1 MKTSD
6 FDYHLPPELIA
17 QQPASE
23 RAQARMMVIQRAT
36 GVFDHRRVADLPVF
50 LRPGDLLVV
59 NDTRVIPAR
68 LYGHKTVPVMG
79 QSTVGGSEM
88 ARPRGTRGRRKVY
101 HAKGVVAP
109 YVGPQLAEA
118 IGIDAHHPS
127 TAPLPVSGGRV
138 EILLIEETAPG
149 IWDALLRARHSKP
162 GTRLEL
168 AGGQVQAE
176 VLAVKDEGRVTLRLR
191 HERPLLEI
199 LETDGVPP
207 LPPYI
212 KRTAANALQ
221 RAADRE
227 RYQTIYARNPGAV
240 AAPTAGL
247 HFTAALLTTLEQQG
261 VRHAAVTLHVGPG
274 TFKPVTVAEVE
285 QHRMDA
291 ERYTVP
297 EVTARLICATREA
310 KGRIV
315 AVGSTVVRTLETVA
329 ADHESVVDHGVVV
342 ASQGR
347 SDLFIYPPYKFR
359 VVDAL
364 LTNFHLPSSSLLMMV
379 SALAGRELILRAY
392 AEAIRERYRFYSYGD
407 CMLIL

>member
-6 FDYHLPPELIA
+6 FYYSLPPELIA
-17 QQPASE
+17 QQPSSD

-36 GVFDHRRVADLPVF
+36 GTFDHGRVADLPAF

-68 LYGHKTVPVMG
+68 LYGHKIATGGPVHR
-79 QSTVGGSEM
+79 SL
-88 ARPRGTRGRRKVY
+88 
-101 HAKGVVAP
+101 GV
-109 YVGPQLAEA
+109 
-118 IGIDAHHPS
+118 
-127 TAPLPVSGGRV
+127 GGRV

-149 IWDALLRARHSKP
+149 IWEALLRARHPKP
-162 GTRLEL
+162 GARLEL

-176 VLAVKDEGRVTLRLR
+176 VLAVKDEGRVTLRFR
-191 HERPLLEI
+191 HKRPLLEI
-199 LETDGVPP
+199 LETDGMPP

-212 KRTAANALQ
+212 KRTSANAMQ
-221 RAADRE
+221 RAVDRE

-247 HFTAALLTTLEQQG
+247 HFTEALLTTLEQHG
-261 VRHAAVTLHVGPG
+261 VHRAAVTLHVGPG

-285 QHRMDA
+285 QHRVDA

-297 EVTARLICATREA
+297 EVTARLIRETRAA

-329 ADHESVVDHGVVV
+329 ADHESVVDHDSVAEHSAVTAHGAVV

-407 CMLIL
+407 CMLIV

>member
-1 MKTSD
+1 MKTAD
-6 FDYHLPPELIA
+6 FFYQLPPELIA
-17 QQPASE
+17 QQPLPD
-23 RAQARMMVIQRAT
+23 RTQARMMVIHRAT
-36 GVFDHRRVADLPVF
+36 GTFDHRRVTDLPAF
-50 LRPGDLLVV
+50 LHSGDLLVV

-68 LYGHKTVPVMG
+68 LYGHKIAIGGPAPRPAHRSFG
-79 QSTVGGSEM
+79 EGGSLGE
-88 ARPRGTRGRRKVY
+88 
-101 HAKGVVAP
+101 
-109 YVGPQLAEA
+109 
-118 IGIDAHHPS
+118 
-127 TAPLPVSGGRV
+127 GGRV
-138 EILLIEETAPG
+138 EILLIEETMPG
-149 IWDALLRARHSKP
+149 IWNALLRARHAKP
-162 GTRLEL
+162 GARLEL
-168 AGGQVQAE
+168 AGGQIQAE
-176 VLAVKDEGRVTLRLR
+176 VLAVQDGGRVMLQLR
-191 HERPLLEI
+191 HARPLFEI

-227 RYQTIYARNPGAV
+227 RYQTIYARNSGAV

-247 HFTAALLTTLEQQG
+247 HFTEALLTTLEQQG

-291 ERYTVP
+291 ERYTMP
-297 EVTARLICATREA
+297 EVTVRLIRETRAA

-329 ADHESVVDHGVVV
+329 AQHGAVM

-347 SDLFIYPPYKFR
+347 SDLFIYPPYTFR
-359 VVDAL
+359 VVNAL
-364 LTNFHLPSSSLLMMV
+364 LTNFHLPASSLLMMV

-407 CMLIL
+407 CMLIV

>member
-1 MKTSD
+1 MKTSE
-6 FDYHLPPELIA
+6 FYYSLPPELIA
-17 QQPASE
+17 QQPSYD
-23 RAQARMMVIQRAT
+23 RAQARMMVIRRAT
-36 GVFDHRRVADLPVF
+36 GTFDHRRVADLPAF

-68 LYGHKTVPVMG
+68 LYGQKAGT
-79 QSTVGGSEM
+79 GG
-88 ARPRGTRGRRKVY
+88 
-101 HAKGVVAP
+101 H
-109 YVGPQLAEA
+109 
-118 IGIDAHHPS
+118 
-127 TAPLPVSGGRV
+127 V
-138 EILLIEETAPG
+138 EILLIEEIAPG

-162 GTRLEL
+162 GARFDL

-176 VLAVKDEGRVTLRLR
+176 ILAVKDEGRVTLRLQ
-191 HERPLLEI
+191 HERPLFDI

-212 KRTAANALQ
+212 KRASANALQ
-221 RAADRE
+221 RAADRD

-247 HFTAALLTTLEQQG
+247 HFTGALLETLEQQG
-261 VRHAAVTLHVGPG
+261 VRRAALTLHVGPG

-297 EVTARLICATREA
+297 DLTAQLIRTTREA

-329 ADHESVVDHGVVV
+329 AERGTVT
-342 ASQGR
+342 AAQGR
-347 SDLFIYPPYKFR
+347 SDLFIYPPYMFR

-364 LTNFHLPSSSLLMMV
+364 LTNFHLPASSLLMMV
-379 SALAGRELILRAY
+379 SALAGRELIMRAY
-392 AEAIRERYRFYSYGD
+392 SEAIRERYRFYSYGD

>member
-1 MKTSD
+1 
-6 FDYHLPPELIA
+6 
-17 QQPASE
+17 
-23 RAQARMMVIQRAT
+23 
-36 GVFDHRRVADLPVF
+36 
-50 LRPGDLLVV
+50 
-59 NDTRVIPAR
+59 
-68 LYGHKTVPVMG
+68 
-79 QSTVGGSEM
+79 M
-88 ARPRGTRGRRKVY
+88 ARRE
-101 HAKGVVAP
+101 VAP
-109 YVGPQLAEA
+109 YARLRRSATPRQVGPQLAEA
-118 IGIDAHHPS
+118 IRIAAHPPV
-127 TAPLPVSGGRV
+127 TDPLPVSGGRV
-138 EILLIEETAPG
+138 EILLIEETTPG
-149 IWDALLRARHSKP
+149 IWEALLRTRQAKP
-162 GTRLEL
+162 GMRLDL
-168 AGGQVQAE
+168 AGGQIQAE
-176 VLAVKDEGRVTLRLR
+176 VLRVAEGGRVTLRLR

-212 KRTAANALQ
+212 KRTTVNAWQ

-227 RYQTIYARNPGAV
+227 RYQTVYARNPGAV

-247 HFTAALLTTLEQQG
+247 HFTEALLTTLEQHG
-261 VRHAAVTLHVGPG
+261 VHRAAVTLHVGPG

-297 EVTARLICATREA
+297 EVTAQLIRTTRET
-310 KGRIV
+310 KGRLV

-329 ADHESVVDHGVVV
+329 AAHDSVADRDSVADHDSVAEHGAVTAHGAVV

-347 SDLFIYPPYKFR
+347 SDLFIYPPYRFR

-364 LTNFHLPSSSLLMMV
+364 LTNFHLPSSSLLIMV

-407 CMLIL
+407 CMLIV

>member
-17 QQPASE
+17 QQPSPE
-23 RAQARMMVIQRAT
+23 RVQARMMVIQRAT
-36 GVFDHRRVADLPVF
+36 GAFDHRRVADLPAF

-68 LYGHKTVPVMG
+68 LYGQKAGTGGPAHRLVRRSPDLSESRG
-79 QSTVGGSEM
+79 AGGSL
-88 ARPRGTRGRRKVY
+88 
-101 HAKGVVAP
+101 GV
-109 YVGPQLAEA
+109 
-118 IGIDAHHPS
+118 
-127 TAPLPVSGGRV
+127 GGRV

-149 IWDALLRARHSKP
+149 IWEALLRARHTKP
-162 GTRLEL
+162 GARLEL

-176 VLAVKDEGRVTLRLR
+176 VLAVKYEGRVTLRLR
-191 HERPLLEI
+191 HARPLLEI

-212 KRTAANALQ
+212 KRARSDAPE

-227 RYQTIYARNPGAV
+227 RYQTIYARNSGAV

-247 HFTAALLTTLEQQG
+247 HFTEALLTTLEQQG
-261 VRHAAVTLHVGPG
+261 VSHAAVTLHVGPG

-285 QHRMDA
+285 QHHMDA

-297 EVTARLICATREA
+297 EVTARLIRATREA

-329 ADHESVVDHGVVV
+329 ADHDSVAEHGTVT
-342 ASQGR
+342 AAQGR

>member
-6 FDYHLPPELIA
+6 FYYSLPPELIA
-17 QQPASE
+17 QHPLTE
-23 RAQARMMVIQRAT
+23 RAQSRMMVIHRAT
-36 GVFDHRRVADLPVF
+36 GAFDHRRVADLPEF
-50 LRPGDLLVV
+50 LHPGDLLVV

-68 LYGHKTVPVMG
+68 LYGQK
-79 QSTVGGSEM
+79 VG
-88 ARPRGTRGRRKVY
+88 T
-101 HAKGVVAP
+101 
-109 YVGPQLAEA
+109 
-118 IGIDAHHPS
+118 
-127 TAPLPVSGGRV
+127 GGRV

-149 IWDALLRARHSKP
+149 IWDALLRARHTKP
-162 GTRLEL
+162 GAWLKL
-168 AGGQVQAE
+168 AGKQVQAE

-191 HERPLLEI
+191 HDRPLLEI

-212 KRTAANALQ
+212 KRPAANALQ

-227 RYQTIYARNPGAV
+227 RYQTVYARHPGAV

-247 HFTAALLTTLEQQG
+247 HFTEALLTTLEQQG
-261 VRHAAVTLHVGPG
+261 IRHAAVTLHVGPG

-297 EVTARLICATREA
+297 EVTARLIRETREA

-329 ADHESVVDHGVVV
+329 AARGAVV

-379 SALAGRELILRAY
+379 SALASRELILRAY
-392 AEAIRERYRFYSYGD
+392 AEAIRERYRFYRYGD
-407 CMLIL
+407 CMLVV

>member
-6 FDYHLPPELIA
+6 FDYYLPPKLIA
-17 QQPASE
+17 QHPLPD
-23 RAQARMMVIQRAT
+23 RVQARMMVIQRAT
-36 GVFDHRRVADLPVF
+36 GTFDHRRVADLPAF

-68 LYGHKTVPVMG
+68 LYGHKTA
-79 QSTVGGSEM
+79 TGG
-88 ARPRGTRGRRKVY
+88 G
-101 HAKGVVAP
+101 
-109 YVGPQLAEA
+109 
-118 IGIDAHHPS
+118 
-127 TAPLPVSGGRV
+127 V

-149 IWDALLRARHSKP
+149 VWEALLRARHAKP
-162 GTRLEL
+162 GVRLEL
-168 AGGQVQAE
+168 ADSQIQAE

-191 HERPLLEI
+191 HQRPLLEI
-199 LETDGVPP
+199 LATDGVPP

-212 KRTAANALQ
+212 KRVRSDASE

-227 RYQTIYARNPGAV
+227 RYQTVYARVPGAV

-247 HFTAALLTTLEQQG
+247 HFTEALLTTLEQQG
-261 VRHAAVTLHVGPG
+261 VRHATVTLHVGPG
-274 TFKPVTVAEVE
+274 TFKPVIVAEVE
-285 QHRMDA
+285 QHHMDA

-297 EVTARLICATREA
+297 EATARLIRATRGA
-310 KGRIV
+310 RGRIV

-329 ADHESVVDHGVVV
+329 AAHGAVTAHGAVV

-347 SDLFIYPPYKFR
+347 SDLFIYPPYTFR

-407 CMLIL
+407 CMLIV

>member
-6 FDYHLPPELIA
+6 FFYHLPPELIA
-17 QQPASE
+17 QQPLPE
-23 RAQARMMVIQRAT
+23 RAQARMMVIQRAG
-36 GVFDHRRVADLPVF
+36 GVFDHRRVADLPAF
-50 LRPGDLLVV
+50 LRPCDLLVV

-68 LYGHKTVPVMG
+68 LYGHKIAT
-79 QSTVGGSEM
+79 
-88 ARPRGTRGRRKVY
+88 
-101 HAKGVVAP
+101 
-109 YVGPQLAEA
+109 
-118 IGIDAHHPS
+118 
-127 TAPLPVSGGRV
+127 GGRV

-149 IWDALLRARHSKP
+149 VWEAFLRARHTKP
-162 GTRLEL
+162 GARLEL
-168 AGGQVQAE
+168 AEGQVQAE
-176 VLAVKDEGRVTLRLR
+176 VLAVKDEGRVTLQLR
-191 HERPLLEI
+191 HARPLLEI
-199 LETDGVPP
+199 LETDGVTP

-212 KRTAANALQ
+212 KRARSDAQ
-221 RAADRE
+221 ERAADRE
-227 RYQTIYARNPGAV
+227 RYQTVYARNPGAV

-247 HFTAALLTTLEQQG
+247 HFTEALLTTLEQQG

-297 EVTARLICATREA
+297 EVTARLIRETRA
-310 KGRIV
+310 ARGRIV

-329 ADHESVVDHGVVV
+329 AAHDSVADHESVVDHGAVA

-407 CMLIL
+407 CMLIV

>member
-6 FDYHLPPELIA
+6 FNYYLPPELIA
-17 QQPASE
+17 QQPSAD
-23 RAQARMMVIQRAT
+23 RVQARMMVVRRAT
-36 GVFDHRRVADLPVF
+36 GALEHRRVADLPAF

-68 LYGHKTVPVMG
+68 LYGQKAGT
-79 QSTVGGSEM
+79 GGN
-88 ARPRGTRGRRKVY
+88 
-101 HAKGVVAP
+101 
-109 YVGPQLAEA
+109 
-118 IGIDAHHPS
+118 
-127 TAPLPVSGGRV
+127 V
-138 EILLIEETAPG
+138 EILLIEETASG
-149 IWDALLRARHSKP
+149 IWEALLRARHVKI
-162 GTRLEL
+162 GARLEL

-176 VLAVKDEGRVTLRLR
+176 ILEVKDGGRVTLRLR
-191 HERPLLEI
+191 HERPLLDI
-199 LETDGVPP
+199 LETDGVTP

-212 KRTAANALQ
+212 KRAAADALQ
-221 RAADRE
+221 RVADRE

-247 HFTAALLTTLEQQG
+247 HFTEALLTALEQQG

-285 QHRMDA
+285 QHRVDA
-291 ERYTVP
+291 ERYAVP
-297 EVTARLICATREA
+297 EETARIINATRA
-310 KGRIV
+310 ARGRIV

-329 ADHESVVDHGVVV
+329 AAHDSVADHGMVT

-347 SDLFIYPPYKFR
+347 SDLFIYPPYTFR

-364 LTNFHLPSSSLLMMV
+364 LTNFHLPASSLLMMV
-379 SALAGRELILRAY
+379 SALAGRESILRAY

-407 CMLIL
+407 CMLII

>member
-1 MKTSD
+1 M
-6 FDYHLPPELIA
+6 
-17 QQPASE
+17 
-23 RAQARMMVIQRAT
+23 
-36 GVFDHRRVADLPVF
+36 
-50 LRPGDLLVV
+50 
-59 NDTRVIPAR
+59 
-68 LYGHKTVPVMG
+68 
-79 QSTVGGSEM
+79 
-88 ARPRGTRGRRKVY
+88 
-101 HAKGVVAP
+101 
-109 YVGPQLAEA
+109 
-118 IGIDAHHPS
+118 
-127 TAPLPVSGGRV
+127 
-138 EILLIEETAPG
+138 
-149 IWDALLRARHSKP
+149 
-162 GTRLEL
+162 
-168 AGGQVQAE
+168 
-176 VLAVKDEGRVTLRLR
+176 AVKDEGRVTLRLR

-221 RAADRE
+221 HAVDRE

-247 HFTAALLTTLEQQG
+247 HFTEALLTTLEQHG
-261 VRHAAVTLHVGPG
+261 VHRAAVTLHVGPG

-297 EVTARLICATREA
+297 EVTARLILETREA

-329 ADHESVVDHGVVV
+329 ADHESVVEHGAVTAHGAVV

-347 SDLFIYPPYKFR
+347 SKLFIYPPYKFR

-407 CMLIL
+407 CMLVV

>member
-1 MKTSD
+1 MQTSD
-6 FDYHLPPELIA
+6 FNYHLPPELIA
-17 QQPASE
+17 QQPLPD

-36 GVFDHRRVADLPVF
+36 GAFDHRRVADLPAF

-68 LYGHKTVPVMG
+68 LYGHKAATGGPVHRLVPPERLSPG
-79 QSTVGGSEM
+79 RSTPAEPGCGGG
-88 ARPRGTRGRRKVY
+88 RP
-101 HAKGVVAP
+101 GV
-109 YVGPQLAEA
+109 
-118 IGIDAHHPS
+118 
-127 TAPLPVSGGRV
+127 GGRV

-149 IWDALLRARHSKP
+149 IWEALLRARHAKP
-162 GTRLEL
+162 GARLEL

-176 VLAVKDEGRVTLRLR
+176 VLAVKDAGRVTLRLR

-227 RYQTIYARNPGAV
+227 RYQTVYARNPGAV

-247 HFTAALLTTLEQQG
+247 HFTEALLIALEQQG
-261 VRHAAVTLHVGPG
+261 VCHAAVTLHVGPG

-285 QHRMDA
+285 QHRVDA

-297 EVTARLICATREA
+297 EVTARLIRATRA
-310 KGRIV
+310 TRGRIV

-329 ADHESVVDHGVVV
+329 AAHESVV

-347 SDLFIYPPYKFR
+347 SDLFIYPPYRFR

-364 LTNFHLPSSSLLMMV
+364 LTNFHLPASSLLMMV
-379 SALAGRELILRAY
+379 SALAGRDLILRAY

>member
-1 MKTSD
+1 MKTAD
-6 FDYHLPPELIA
+6 FFYHLPPELIA
-17 QQPASE
+17 QHPLPH
-23 RAQARMMVIQRAT
+23 RAQARMMVIQRTT
-36 GVFDHRRVADLPVF
+36 GAFDHRRVAELPAF

-68 LYGHKTVPVMG
+68 LYGHK
-79 QSTVGGSEM
+79 
-88 ARPRGTRGRRKVY
+88 A
-101 HAKGVVAP
+101 
-109 YVGPQLAEA
+109 
-118 IGIDAHHPS
+118 D
-127 TAPLPVSGGRV
+127 SGGCV
-138 EILLIEETAPG
+138 EILLIEETALG
-149 IWDALLRARHSKP
+149 IWDTLLRARHAKP
-162 GTRLEL
+162 GARLDL

-191 HERPLLEI
+191 HERPLLDI

-221 RAADRE
+221 RAVDRE
-227 RYQTIYARNPGAV
+227 RYQTVYARNPGAV

-247 HFTAALLTTLEQQG
+247 HFTDALLTTLEERG
-261 VRHAAVTLHVGPG
+261 VHRAAVTLHVGPG

-285 QHRMDA
+285 QHRVDA

-297 EVTARLICATREA
+297 EVTARLIRATREA

-359 VVDAL
+359 VVDVL
-364 LTNFHLPSSSLLMMV
+364 LTNFHLPTSSLLMMV
-379 SALAGRELILRAY
+379 SALAGRDLILRAY

>member
-6 FDYHLPPELIA
+6 FFYSLPPELIA
-17 QQPASE
+17 QQPSTD

-36 GVFDHRRVADLPVF
+36 GVFDHRRVADLPAF

-68 LYGHKTVPVMG
+68 LYGQKAGT
-79 QSTVGGSEM
+79 GG
-88 ARPRGTRGRRKVY
+88 
-101 HAKGVVAP
+101 
-109 YVGPQLAEA
+109 
-118 IGIDAHHPS
+118 D
-127 TAPLPVSGGRV
+127 V
-138 EILLIEETAPG
+138 EILLIEETAPD
-149 IWDALLRARHSKP
+149 IWEALLRARHTKP
-162 GTRLEL
+162 GARLEL
-168 AGGQVQAE
+168 AGSQVQAE
-176 VLAVKDEGRVTLRLR
+176 VLAVKDEGRVTLQLR
-191 HERPLLEI
+191 HARPLLEI

-212 KRTAANALQ
+212 KRARSAGAPERAADRSSAVD
-221 RAADRE
+221 RSSAADRE
-227 RYQTIYARNPGAV
+227 RYQTVYARNPGAV

-247 HFTAALLTTLEQQG
+247 HFTEALLTTLEQQG
-261 VRHAAVTLHVGPG
+261 VRRAAVTLHVGPG

-291 ERYTVP
+291 ERYTLP
-297 EVTARLICATREA
+297 EETARLIHETQST

-329 ADHESVVDHGVVV
+329 KEHGAITAHGAVV

-347 SDLFIYPPYKFR
+347 SGLFIYPPYKFR

-407 CMLIL
+407 CMLIV

>member
-1 MKTSD
+1 MQTSD
-6 FDYHLPPELIA
+6 FFYHLPPELIA
-17 QQPASE
+17 QHPLPD
-23 RAQARMMVIQRAT
+23 RAQARMMVIRRAT
-36 GVFDHRRVADLPVF
+36 GAFEHRRVADLPAF
-50 LRPGDLLVV
+50 LHPGDLLVV

-68 LYGHKTVPVMG
+68 LYGHKIAT
-79 QSTVGGSEM
+79 
-88 ARPRGTRGRRKVY
+88 
-101 HAKGVVAP
+101 
-109 YVGPQLAEA
+109 
-118 IGIDAHHPS
+118 
-127 TAPLPVSGGRV
+127 GGRV

-149 IWDALLRARHSKP
+149 VWEALLRARHTKP
-162 GTRLEL
+162 GARLEL
-168 AGGQVQAE
+168 ADSQIQAE
-176 VLAVKDEGRVTLRLR
+176 VLVVKDEGRVTLQLR
-191 HERPLLEI
+191 HERPLLDI

-212 KRTAANALQ
+212 KRARSDAPG

-227 RYQTIYARNPGAV
+227 RYQTVYARNPGAV

-247 HFTAALLTTLEQQG
+247 HFTESLLMTLERQG
-261 VRHAAVTLHVGPG
+261 VRRAAVTLHVGPG
-274 TFKPVTVAEVE
+274 TFKPVTVAAVE

-297 EVTARLICATREA
+297 EVTARLIRATRA
-310 KGRIV
+310 AQGRIV

-329 ADHESVVDHGVVV
+329 ADHDSVAEHGMVT

-347 SDLFIYPPYKFR
+347 SELFIYPPYRFR

>member
-6 FDYHLPPELIA
+6 FYYSLPPKLIA
-17 QQPASE
+17 QHPLPE
-23 RAQARMMVIQRAT
+23 RAQSRMMVIHRAT
-36 GVFDHRRVADLPVF
+36 GVFDHRRVADLPEY
-50 LRPGDLLVV
+50 LHPGDLLVV

-68 LYGHKTVPVMG
+68 LYGQK
-79 QSTVGGSEM
+79 VG
-88 ARPRGTRGRRKVY
+88 T
-101 HAKGVVAP
+101 
-109 YVGPQLAEA
+109 
-118 IGIDAHHPS
+118 
-127 TAPLPVSGGRV
+127 GGRV

-149 IWDALLRARHSKP
+149 IWEALLRARHTKP
-162 GTRLEL
+162 GARLEL
-168 AGGQVQAE
+168 AGKQVQAE

-191 HERPLLEI
+191 HDRPLLEI

-212 KRTAANALQ
+212 KRTRSADAPE

-227 RYQTIYARNPGAV
+227 RYQTVYARNPGAV

-247 HFTAALLTTLEQQG
+247 HFTEALLTTLEQCG
-261 VRHAAVTLHVGPG
+261 ICRTAVTLHVGPG

-297 EVTARLICATREA
+297 EVTARLIRETRAA

-315 AVGSTVVRTLETVA
+315 AVGSTVVRTLETMA
-329 ADHESVVDHGVVV
+329 AAHESVVDHDSVAEHDAVI

-364 LTNFHLPSSSLLMMV
+364 LTNFHLPTSSLLMMV
-379 SALAGRELILRAY
+379 SALASRELILQAY
-392 AEAIRERYRFYSYGD
+392 EEAIRERYRFYSYGD
-407 CMLIL
+407 CMLVV

>member
-17 QQPASE
+17 QQPSAE
-23 RAQARMMVIQRAT
+23 RVQARMMVIQRAT
-36 GVFDHRRVADLPVF
+36 GVFDHRRVADLPAF
-50 LRPGDLLVV
+50 LHPGDLLVV

-68 LYGHKTVPVMG
+68 LYGHKT
-79 QSTVGGSEM
+79 
-88 ARPRGTRGRRKVY
+88 GT
-101 HAKGVVAP
+101 
-109 YVGPQLAEA
+109 
-118 IGIDAHHPS
+118 
-127 TAPLPVSGGRV
+127 GGRV
-138 EILLIEETAPG
+138 EILLVEETAPG
-149 IWDALLRARHSKP
+149 IWEALRRARHAKP
-162 GTRLEL
+162 GARLEL

-176 VLAVKDEGRVTLRLR
+176 VLAVKNEGRVTLQLR
-191 HERPLLEI
+191 HARPLLEI
-199 LETDGVPP
+199 LETDGVMP

-221 RAADRE
+221 RAVDRE

-247 HFTAALLTTLEQQG
+247 HFTEAILTTLEQQG
-261 VRHAAVTLHVGPG
+261 VRHVAVTLHVGPG

-297 EVTARLICATREA
+297 EVTARLIRETRAA

-329 ADHESVVDHGVVV
+329 ADHDSVVDRESAADRDSAVDHGAVE

-359 VVDAL
+359 VVDAF

>member
-1 MKTSD
+1 MKTAD
-6 FDYHLPPELIA
+6 FFYHLPPELIA
-17 QQPASE
+17 QQPLPD
-23 RAQARMMVIQRAT
+23 RTRARMMVIHRAT
-36 GVFDHRRVADLPVF
+36 GVFDHRRVADLPAF
-50 LRPGDLLVV
+50 LRTGDLLVV

-68 LYGHKTVPVMG
+68 LYGHKIAT
-79 QSTVGGSEM
+79 GGS
-88 ARPRGTRGRRKVY
+88 
-101 HAKGVVAP
+101 
-109 YVGPQLAEA
+109 
-118 IGIDAHHPS
+118 
-127 TAPLPVSGGRV
+127 V
-138 EILLIEETAPG
+138 EILLIEETVPG
-149 IWDALLRARHSKP
+149 IWEALLRARHAKP
-162 GTRLEL
+162 GVRLEL
-168 AGGQVQAE
+168 ADHQIQAE
-176 VLAVKDEGRVTLRLR
+176 ILAVKDEGRVTLRLR

-199 LETDGVPP
+199 LTTDGVPP

-212 KRTAANALQ
+212 KRTTTNALQ

-227 RYQTIYARNPGAV
+227 RYQTVYARNPGAV

-247 HFTAALLTTLEQQG
+247 HFTEALLATLEQQG
-261 VRHAAVTLHVGPG
+261 VRHAVVTLHVGPG
-274 TFKPVTVAEVE
+274 TFKPVTVADVE
-285 QHRMDA
+285 QHHMDA

-297 EVTARLICATREA
+297 EDTARLICATRA
-310 KGRIV
+310 AQGRIV

-329 ADHESVVDHGVVV
+329 AEHGAVT

-379 SALAGRELILRAY
+379 GALAGRDLILRAY

>member
-1 MKTSD
+1 MKTSN

-17 QQPASE
+17 QHPLPD
-23 RAQARMMVIQRAT
+23 RTQARMMVIQRTT
-36 GVFDHRRVADLPVF
+36 GAFDHRHVADLPAF

-68 LYGHKTVPVMG
+68 LYGHKTA
-79 QSTVGGSEM
+79 T
-88 ARPRGTRGRRKVY
+88 
-101 HAKGVVAP
+101 
-109 YVGPQLAEA
+109 
-118 IGIDAHHPS
+118 
-127 TAPLPVSGGRV
+127 GGRV

-149 IWDALLRARHSKP
+149 IWEALLRARHAKP

-168 AGGQVQAE
+168 ADSQIQAE

-191 HERPLLEI
+191 HERPLQDI
-199 LETDGVPP
+199 LATDGVPP

-212 KRTAANALQ
+212 KRAYSNVSE
-221 RAADRE
+221 RMADRE
-227 RYQTIYARNPGAV
+227 RYQTVYARNPGAV

-247 HFTAALLTTLEQQG
+247 HFTAALLKSLEQQG

-297 EVTARLICATREA
+297 EVTARLIRETRA
-310 KGRIV
+310 AQGRIV

-329 ADHESVVDHGVVV
+329 ADRESVVDHGAVT
-342 ASQGR
+342 AAQGR
-347 SDLFIYPPYKFR
+347 SNLFIYPPYTFR

-364 LTNFHLPSSSLLMMV
+364 LTNFHLPASSLLMMV

-392 AEAIRERYRFYSYGD
+392 EEAIRERYRFYSYGD
-407 CMLIL
+407 CMLIV